1 MTPPS
6 LLHRRISPP
15 STPLLY
21 PAVAILL
28 GTFLGLHYQ
37 TAGYVGMAVATLLLL
52 TAAALL
58 MLRRFTACVII
69 TCIAAG
75 WINAELHTAAS
86 RIPMAY
92 RTGTWVFSGKIDRI
106 KETETATVTDVTID
120 SIGRHPRS
128 LKSVRPVKIQLTIAG
143 FDHKADIAT
152 RISWTGNLSDS
163 HAADRLPMMDDIGKH
178 ARRRGIAGAVVIRPD
193 DILSVIDAPGILNS
207 LYRLRADIASSL
219 YDTSLS
225 PNATEFLNVVLLGD
239 TELLSTDRRESY
251 TAAGL
256 SHILALSGMHVAI
269 IALLISAALF
279 PLLMLRWRTGVIIIT
294 VAALWFYAAVTGFS
308 PSVTR
313 AVIMASVFSGARLL
327 QRRSSPYN
335 SLCMAAIIIV
345 VANPYALLSYSFQM
359 SFAAVASIVAFAK
372 VLTPVNPRRRLP
384 YYLMSYIT
392 LPVSAM
398 AGTGLIACYH
408 FHTFPLY
415 FIPASVVATLL
426 LPVICIGGVIAT
438 VLNTLHLHG
447 FLYTS
452 ACTVTDFSVN
462 ILDHTA
468 RLISSLP
475 GALWSSIELS
485 AESLCFSLG
494 AVILLAVCLNMKKRV
509 YGYASLMLAAAA
521 IACTIIRPAY
531 PYRNVSVI
539 LVPDRSF
546 TTLLIRKGSNA
557 FISTDA
563 CGSDTTL
570 VRQRVERDFESFLRL
585 TDTESL
591 SIDNPSRHSKHSIYL
606 LKVLDKTSMSAPIA
620 NSDSSFTYI
629 IITGKAKADDIRKA
643 PWHMLAGN
651 PIKVIPSPALRP
663 KVASIVEERC
673 KEHGITTSR
682 TMVITD

>member
-1 MTPPS
+1 
-6 LLHRRISPP
+6 
-15 STPLLY
+15 
-21 PAVAILL
+21 
-28 GTFLGLHYQ
+28 
-37 TAGYVGMAVATLLLL
+37 
-52 TAAALL
+52 

-128 LKSVRPVKIQLTIAG
+128 LKAVRPVKIQLTIAG

-152 RISWTGNLSDS
+152 RISWTGNLDDS
-163 HAADRLPMMDDIGKH
+163 RAADRLPMMDDIGKH

-193 DILSVIDAPGILNS
+193 DILSVIDEPGILNS

-372 VLTPVNPRRRLP
+372 VLTPVNPRRRLL

-398 AGTGLIACYH
+398 TGTGLIACYY

-415 FIPASVVATLL
+415 FIPASAVATLL

-447 FLYTS
+447 FIYTS

-475 GALWSSIELS
+475 GDLWSGIELS

-494 AVILLAVCLNMKKRV
+494 AVILLAVCMNMKNV
-509 YGYASLMLAAAA
+509 
-521 IACTIIRPAY
+521 CTATHR
-531 PYRNVSVI
+531 
-539 LVPDRSF
+539 
-546 TTLLIRKGSNA
+546 
-557 FISTDA
+557 
-563 CGSDTTL
+563 
-570 VRQRVERDFESFLRL
+570 
-585 TDTESL
+585 
-591 SIDNPSRHSKHSIYL
+591 
-606 LKVLDKTSMSAPIA
+606 
-620 NSDSSFTYI
+620 
-629 IITGKAKADDIRKA
+629 
-643 PWHMLAGN
+643 
-651 PIKVIPSPALRP
+651 
-663 KVASIVEERC
+663 
-673 KEHGITTSR
+673 
-682 TMVITD
+682 